1 MFENL
6 NLTEEQIQ
14 VLEGEVNKKLQS
26 ETDRVRTEYSKKI
39 KAYEEELIQLRP
51 KTLTEEEKALQE
63 KSQALE
69 NKEKELMQKEKL
81 STLTTKLQ
89 DQGLP
94 QQLSKYLIGVE
105 DVETEISGLK
115 EMFNGLVLDNSFKPN
130 NHTSQ
135 KEVITKEQFKK
146 MSYIERL
153 NLFNSNEEL
162 FKKLSN

>member
-6 NLTEEQIQ
+6 NLSEEQIQ

-26 ETDRVRTEYSKKI
+26 ETDKVRTEYSKKL
-39 KAYEEELIQLRP
+39 KAYEEELTTLRP
-51 KTLTEEEKALQE
+51 KPLTEEEKALQE
-63 KSQALE
+63 KLQAIEQKE
-69 NKEKELMQKEKL
+69 NELLQKEKL

-89 DQGLP
+89 EQGLP
-94 QQLSKYLIGVE
+94 QQLSKYLIGAE
-105 DVETEISGLK
+105 DIETEINNLK
-115 EMFNGLVLDNSFKPN
+115 EVFNGLVLDNSFKPSG
-130 NHTSQ
+130 HAST